1 MNSKKSGNHRHT
13 SVGRY
18 IGIAVAVFAAS
29 LVAAVLSSI
38 LLRLVMFSDE
48 QSSVIAEMVSGIIA
62 AIAAGL
68 VLFELKAAEK
78 ERIRQN
84 DIEEASFILQYNQT
98 FIQDPNMA
106 EVESLLEQNAFYG
119 LESPI
124 ITKENRQKFVNYLV
138 YLEGLAPIIMSG
150 ILKFEHIDNLMA
162 YRFFLAVN
170 NPELQREEIL
180 PFASY
185 YQGCFRLYSLWADY
199 RAEHRLDIPLKDTSL
214 DKTEI
219 FELTKM
225 DLSSKNI
232 EMRQLSQKDCLS
244 YSQRKDIA
252 ALIYDTDQYIYP
264 ALFSGISEPRASG
277 KTVIAELL
285 EKNSDAMFCKD
296 NLYIAQLDDIV
307 VGLILC
313 HQGDLCWDAETFM
326 EQSLKAG
333 VALDRESVL
342 TVKREYFD
350 TQYKEVLD
358 DEKPISIINVSVN
371 PFLQGRGIG
380 DYLLKGFISE
390 HENLAMELFVLS
402 GNRRAI
408 SLYEK
413 NGFEIVKMLPGFSL
427 GPQKPECYKMMR
439 SPVVKGNK

>member
-1 MNSKKSGNHRHT
+1 
-13 SVGRY
+13 
-18 IGIAVAVFAAS
+18 
-29 LVAAVLSSI
+29 
-38 LLRLVMFSDE
+38 MFSDE

-225 DLSSKNI
+225 DLSSKN
-232 EMRQLSQKDCLS
+232 
-244 YSQRKDIA
+244 RKRDRPFRA
-252 ALIYDTDQYIYP
+252 CP
-264 ALFSGISEPRASG
+264 FSCAR
-277 KTVIAELL
+277 
-285 EKNSDAMFCKD
+285 
-296 NLYIAQLDDIV
+296 
-307 VGLILC
+307 
-313 HQGDLCWDAETFM
+313 
-326 EQSLKAG
+326 
-333 VALDRESVL
+333 
-342 TVKREYFD
+342 
-350 TQYKEVLD
+350 
-358 DEKPISIINVSVN
+358 
-371 PFLQGRGIG
+371 
-380 DYLLKGFISE
+380 
-390 HENLAMELFVLS
+390 
-402 GNRRAI
+402 
-408 SLYEK
+408 
-413 NGFEIVKMLPGFSL
+413 GFEGER
-427 GPQKPECYKMMR
+427 Q
-439 SPVVKGNK
+439 